1 MTMQT
6 VGIIYFI
13 VFVVFLIGIGYWASR
28 KNDLQSSHADVD
40 FFLAGKS
47 TPVFVLGMSY
57 CASAVSAG
65 SFIGDPGLMST
76 IGWPY
81 YWLAL
86 FLLPG
91 LTIPGLYII
100 RRMRLQSERYKCVT
114 VLEYVGARFKSP
126 GLKLWL
132 SILITFCYLF
142 MLVAQFKGAAVLLEV
157 YTGISFKVGLLIMS
171 GLVLVY
177 VNMGGL
183 RSVAWADFF
192 QGCLMCVLC
201 LVLITISIYAVGG
214 FSGREAQLADKHPG
228 FLRLYETEPGA
239 TVPWYGIIGALL
251 YAFFIQFAQP
261 HTTQRYL
268 AMPNVNRKSIG
279 TFLLITLCAM
289 TLFSTMYV
297 VGLAGRV
304 IYPDTP
310 GDYMS
315 VTMAST
321 LLPPLISGVMMLG
334 FFSAILSTAASILLI
349 VGQSVGCDI
358 YGHLAKHNTP
368 QKEIRVSRY
377 AMLVC
382 IILVVSFNYVRTP
395 SFLQLFIYLGM
406 SGIGAGLCMPLMAG
420 VMWKNASREG
430 AIASSVLGP
439 FGYILHVQ
447 ILGQSWYW
455 GMGAAV
461 LWAVATFL
469 VVTLVRN
476 AIKGPDPELVELW
489 NPLAQ

>member
-1 MTMQT
+1 MSIQT
-6 VGIIYFI
+6 VGIIYFAI
-13 VFVVFLIGIGYWASR
+13 FLVGLLVIGYWASK
-28 KNDLQSSHADVD
+28 KNDLKSKNADVD
-40 FFLAGKS
+40 FFLAGRS
-47 TPVFVLGMSY
+47 TPVLILGMSY

-91 LTIPGLYII
+91 LTIPGLWII
-100 RRMRLQSERYKCVT
+100 RRMRLQSENFKSVT
-114 VLEYVGARFKSP
+114 VLDYIGARFKSP

-132 SILITFCYLF
+132 SILIPLCYLF
-142 MLVAQFKGAAVLLEV
+142 MLVAQFKGAALLLEV

-171 GLVLVY
+171 AVILVY

-201 LVLITISIYAVGG
+201 LVLISVSVWSVDG
-214 FSGREAQLADKHPG
+214 FSGMEEKLAESHPN
-228 FLRLYETEPGA
+228 FLRLYETEPGS
-239 TVPWYGIIGALL
+239 TVPRMYGIIGALL

-268 AMPNVNRKSIG
+268 AMPNVSRKSIG
-279 TFLLITLCAM
+279 TFLLITLCAFM
-289 TLFSTMYV
+289 LFSTMYV
-297 VGLAGRV
+297 VGLAGR
-304 IYPDTP
+304 ILYPDTP

-321 LLPPLISGVMMLG
+321 LLPPWLSGIMMLG

-349 VGQSVGCDI
+349 IGQSVGSDI
-358 YGHLAKHNTP
+358 YGQISKTRTP
-368 QKEIRVSRY
+368 QKEIFYSRVT
-377 AMLVC
+377 MIVVIC
-382 IILVVSFNYVRTP
+382 LVVGFNFIRTP

-406 SGIGAGLCMPLMAG
+406 SGIGSALCMPLFGG
-420 VMWKNASREG
+420 VLWKNSSKEG
-430 AIASSVLGP
+430 AIASSILGP

-461 LWAVATFL
+461 IWAICTFFIATWI
-469 VVTLVRN
+469 RN
-476 AIKGPDPELVELW
+476 ALKGPDPELVKLW
-489 NPLAQ
+489 NPL